1 MKSPVIIIL
10 LFVAI
15 VYAVDA
21 IAMPENNVILAENRT
36 VTISNVV
43 YDYTIW
49 HREDQQADCIGTIS
63 FDVTFPPG
71 ALRVLTMKT
80 MPHMA
85 VLNENPIYVGKGTS
99 FVDKNTVCEHVIIP
113 STSWGTFIRAQV
125 VYEDSDNPVSLHI
138 NSSDYLSEEDRLAIF
153 GTLDSPQIHDNNS
166 RVEITPD
173 GEIAITSLI
182 GGNIWL
188 YNINGQCVM
197 AESFHG
203 SSVTSLPEFSSSMY
217 ILKIKFDDN
226 SLITRKIIH

>member
-1 MKSPVIIIL
+1 MKKSAKTILYFTIIM
-10 LFVAI
+10 
-15 VYAVDA
+15 YALAVH
-21 IAMPENNVILAENRT
+21 AMPENNVALSENRT

-43 YDYTIW
+43 YDYTVW
-49 HREDQQADCIGTIS
+49 YREDQRADCTGTIS

-80 MPHMA
+80 KAHI
-85 VLNENPIYVGKGTS
+85 VTLDESQIYVGKGTS
-99 FVDKNTVCEHVIIP
+99 FVNKDAVCEHAIVP

-125 VYEDSDNPVSLHI
+125 VYDDSDNPVSLHI
-138 NSSDYLSEEDRLAIF
+138 NSSDYLSEEDRLVIF
-153 GTLDSPQIHDNNS
+153 GTLDSPQINDDDS

-173 GEIAITSLI
+173 GEIVINSLI

-188 YNINGQCVM
+188 YNTNGQCVM

-203 SSVTSLPEFSSSMY
+203 SSVISLPEPPSSMY